1 MGRTLRQ
8 FNRCSLLVFPF
19 FVRRGAVV
27 AFRLC
32 LGVHFRK
39 LGSELGKMFGKM
51 PSTRLLVCIF
61 SNFE

>member
-8 FNRCSLLVFPF
+8 FNRCSLLVSPF
-19 FVRRGAVV
+19 FVRRGAVL

-39 LGSELGKMFGKM
+39 LGLGKMFGKM
-51 PSTRLLVCIF
+51 LLTRLLVCIS